1 MDPISLHKNLQILA
15 EKKINNIILEASSHG
30 LSQKRL
36 DNLKIKTGIF
46 TNLSHDHLDYHNN
59 MKSYLDSKMYLFN
72 KLLKKNTKIITDE
85 ENKEFKRI
93 KAISTKRTFGTTF
106 F

>member
-36 DNLKIKTGIF
+36 DYLKIKTVSGAMNYELE
-46 TNLSHDHLDYHNN
+46 TSHW
-59 MKSYLDSKMYLFN
+59 
-72 KLLKKNTKIITDE
+72 
-85 ENKEFKRI
+85 
-93 KAISTKRTFGTTF
+93 
-106 F
+106 